1 MMSTDGGIVFYCI
14 AGAGA
19 LAALVFLSRL
29 LFLRRAR
36 IDYMDFLKGVC
47 NVLSNG
53 NVEEALMLCEETPG
67 PVAVI
72 TATAIRHRESPSA
85 PLREAVENTSREE
98 LSRLER
104 RLAFLSITC
113 EVAPLCGLFGALLA
127 GLRVVSAMNAQ
138 APLILT
144 TDLGGGLSSALLCV
158 AAGILVAIECH
169 IFYALLMTRVERL
182 SLEMQTSASEI
193 LAYLTRQK
201 PAANEGD
208 AAHA

>member
-1 MMSTDGGIVFYCI
+1 MSTDGGIVFYCI

-19 LAALVFLSRL
+19 LAAVVFLSRL

-67 PVAVI
+67 PVAI
-72 TATAIRHRESPSA
+72 LTATAIRHRESPSA

-127 GLRVVSAMNAQ
+127 GLRIVSAMKAQ

-144 TDLGGGLSSALLCV
+144 TDLGGALTCALLCV
-158 AAGILVAIECH
+158 AAGVLVAIECH
-169 IFYALLMTRVERL
+169 IFYALLMTRIERL

-193 LAYLTRQK
+193 LAYLTRRQN
-201 PAANEGD
+201 PAGNEEEE
-208 AAHA
+208 AHA